1 MLLANPNIEPQPG
14 SSYLGNT
21 QADQQVFQIDD
32 NFTHYCQTK
41 LLASGEENDTLAESA
56 GII

>member
-1 MLLANPNIEPQPG
+1 MAFG
-14 SSYLGNT
+14 SCLGNT
-21 QADQQVFQIDD
+21 QADRQVFQIDD

-41 LLASGEENDTLAESA
+41 LLACSEQNGTLAVSA

>member
-1 MLLANPNIEPQPG
+1 MVPVWVT
-14 SSYLGNT
+14 S
-21 QADQQVFQIDD
+21 QADRQVFQIDD

-41 LLASGEENDTLAESA
+41 LLACSEENGTLATSA